1 MTQTAKTKGAKS
13 AKPQSRG
20 QSQDKSRDKSG
31 AKNGKAPKQSRSAT
45 DIREEP
51 QVVRLASG
59 LTVASETMAEADSV
73 TLGLWVRAGAGH
85 EQEDESGLAHLL
97 EHMVFKGTRH
107 RDGRQIVET
116 IEDLGGWINAA
127 TGREATSYECKVPPE
142 GVETAIALL
151 AELFHE
157 PLLQDKDLEAERE
170 VVLQELGQAEDTP
183 DDIIFDRFQE
193 QAWGGHSLGRPI
205 LGTKKSLRSFTTDSL
220 HGFRARLYEPSRLL
234 LTAAGAIDG
243 DSLTKLAEAAFPAQ
257 ASATQAKT
265 NQAKTPQA
273 SSTQTSSTQASST
286 QTSSTQTNSKG
297 APTAHNGKAKDSDL
311 HFGCETYL
319 NELTTPEYS
328 GGFLSAG
335 ESFTQLHIV
344 QGFPAYGRR
353 ADEWPTLAALSQILG
368 GGMSSRLFQ
377 SLREEAGLAYA
388 VHSFVSSLSHAGL
401 FGVYAGTES
410 ARGTELL
417 TRLNKIQ
424 DDLATRAPPVQEVE
438 RARAQLRT
446 SLLFSRERSEA
457 RMESLAGRFLAWG
470 KPTPLADTL
479 ARLDG
484 VTPEA
489 VRTLAE
495 KIFSCP
501 PTRVTLG
508 PLSKSAHAA
517 FAK

>member
-1 MTQTAKTKGAKS
+1 MPSESFAARHSLASQQAGSETTPVVALGCAHPAKFPDTVEEAAGMAPETPSALADVLAARENLQTIDNDLSALARLSGARGMTQTAKTKGAKS
-13 AKPQSRG
+13 AKPPEPRPEPRQEPRQERS
-20 QSQDKSRDKSG
+20 
-31 AKNGKAPKQSRSAT
+31 KNGKAPKQSRSAT

-265 NQAKTPQA
+265 NQASTTQAKTPK
-273 SSTQTSSTQASST
+273 ASST

-335 ESFTQLHIV
+335 KALPSCISFK
-344 QGFPAYGRR
+344 GFLPMGRR

-377 SLREEAGLAYA
+377 SFARRSRTCLR
-388 VHSFVSSLSHAGL
+388 S
-401 FGVYAGTES
+401 
-410 ARGTELL
+410 
-417 TRLNKIQ
+417 
-424 DDLATRAPPVQEVE
+424 P
-438 RARAQLRT
+438 
-446 SLLFSRERSEA
+446 
-457 RMESLAGRFLAWG
+457 
-470 KPTPLADTL
+470 
-479 ARLDG
+479 
-484 VTPEA
+484 
-489 VRTLAE
+489 
-495 KIFSCP
+495 
-501 PTRVTLG
+501 
-508 PLSKSAHAA
+508 
-517 FAK
+517 

>member
-1 MTQTAKTKGAKS
+1 MTQNPKAKPRAKPTAKATGATTGAGGAK
-13 AKPQSRG
+13 
-20 QSQDKSRDKSG
+20 
-31 AKNGKAPKQSRSAT
+31 KQSPARAKASVAASVSA
-45 DIREEP
+45 RGRGKSLEAP
-51 QVVRLASG
+51 RVVRLASG

-85 EQEDESGLAHLL
+85 EQEHESGLAHLL
-97 EHMVFKGTRH
+97 EHMVFKGTSCRNAK
-107 RDGRQIVET
+107 QIVEA

-142 GVETAIALL
+142 GVETAITLL

-157 PLLQDKDLEAERE
+157 PLLQEQDLEAERE

-193 QAWGGHSLGRPI
+193 QAWQGHILGRPI
-205 LGTKKSLRSFTTDSL
+205 LGTKKSLRSFTIESL
-220 HGFRARLYEPSRLL
+220 HDFRARLYEPSRLL
-234 LTAAGAIDG
+234 LTAAGAIESD
-243 DSLTKLAEAAFPAQ
+243 DLVAQADKAFPQSQETSPKSAKPKNANTKNAKTNASTSTNANTKNAEAA
-257 ASATQAKT
+257 
-265 NQAKTPQA
+265 
-273 SSTQTSSTQASST
+273 
-286 QTSSTQTNSKG
+286 
-297 APTAHNGKAKDSDL
+297 L
-311 HFGCETYL
+311 HFGCHQYL
-319 NELTTPEYS
+319 NELTTPDYV
-328 GGFLSAG
+328 GGYLGTG

-353 ADEWPTLAALSQILG
+353 ADAWPTLAALSQILG

-417 TRLNKIQ
+417 ARLNAIQ
-424 DDLATRAPPVQEVE
+424 DDLATRAPPVEEVD

-470 KPTPLADTL
+470 KPVPLADTL
-479 ARLDG
+479 ARLDA

-489 VRTLAE
+489 IRTLAE
-495 KIFSCP
+495 KIFSHP
-501 PTRVTLG
+501 PTCITLG
-508 PLSKSAHAA
+508 PLSKSAQAT
-517 FAK
+517 FAKQAEVAR

>member
-20 QSQDKSRDKSG
+20 QSRDKSR

-257 ASATQAKT
+257 ASTTQAKT
-265 NQAKTPQA
+265 NQASTTQAKTPQT
-273 SSTQTSSTQASST
+273 SSTQTSN
-286 QTSSTQTNSKG
+286 TQTNSKG

-388 VHSFVSSLSHAGL
+388 VHSFVSSLSHAGQKVPVAL
-401 FGVYAGTES
+401 S
-410 ARGTELL
+410 LL

-484 VTPEA
+484 VTP
-489 VRTLAE
+489 R
-495 KIFSCP
+495 SCTHP
-501 PTRVTLG
+501 CREDLFVSADSCHLG
-508 PLSKSAHAA
+508 PAVKVCPRRFLPNRHRVGDKSVSSR
-517 FAK
+517 